1 VVKLISGPNFEKSS
15 IFVFDIDGTQLT
27 IPVPEDALDKTMSAD
42 TCIRNLNNDET
53 YDVQEPGCMMV
64 KRILKTQFEY
74 VDTINELPLD
84 ITGVM
89 IQILKVD
96 DLRPLPKHNLLNS
109 EESKKVF
116 FQLID
121 SAKNKIKKYNL
132 SEKYYVAPECIND
145 IDELYSNNIKWQTA
159 LNGYAEVLP
168 PVHTFITPITT
179 NHLLMIE
186 LSPGSYHFGTDEQSA
201 QMRAEAEADVF
212 DFIRSIRIEFSPEV
226 QAEIDEVRGA
236 MEAL

>member
-1 VVKLISGPNFEKSS
+1 VVKLISGPDFEKSS

-27 IPVPEDALDKTMSAD
+27 IPVPEESLNKTMSSD
-42 TCIRNLNNDET
+42 TSIINLNNDEI
-53 YDVQEPGCMMV
+53 YDVQEPGCMLV

-84 ITGVM
+84 MTGVM
-89 IQILKVD
+89 IQLLKVD
-96 DLRPLPKHNLLNS
+96 DLRPVPKQNLLS
-109 EESKKVF
+109 FEESKKVF

-121 SAKNKIKKYNL
+121 SAKTKIKKYNL
-132 SEKYYVAPECIND
+132 SERYYVAPECIND
-145 IDELYSNNIKWQTA
+145 IDELYSNNIQWQNA
-159 LNGYAEVLP
+159 LSGYAEVLP

-186 LSPGSYHFGTDEQSA
+186 LSPGSYNFGTDEQSA

-236 MEAL
+236 VAAL